1 MEHKKPES
9 FLAQAV
15 HECHPLAIALSDD
28 LYAHP
33 ELPDQEFRS
42 SQTMVD
48 LLRQAGYEVEY
59 PYLGYPTGFRAVLD
73 CGDGPSAGILTEY
86 DALPGLGHACGHN
99 VHGAMSILAAL
110 ALAKVKDR
118 ISGKVVVYGTP
129 AEEEN
134 GAKVGMAEQGAF
146 DDLSA
151 AMMDMPMIPASRLKG
166 DIGNPD
172 LLL

>member
-15 HECHPLAIALSDD
+15 QECHPLAIALSDD

-42 SQTMVD
+42 SQKMVD

-73 CGDGPSAGILTEY
+73 
-86 DALPGLGHACGHN
+86 
-99 VHGAMSILAAL
+99 
-110 ALAKVKDR
+110 
-118 ISGKVVVYGTP
+118 
-129 AEEEN
+129 
-134 GAKVGMAEQGAF
+134 
-146 DDLSA
+146 
-151 AMMDMPMIPASRLKG
+151 
-166 DIGNPD
+166 
-172 LLL
+172 